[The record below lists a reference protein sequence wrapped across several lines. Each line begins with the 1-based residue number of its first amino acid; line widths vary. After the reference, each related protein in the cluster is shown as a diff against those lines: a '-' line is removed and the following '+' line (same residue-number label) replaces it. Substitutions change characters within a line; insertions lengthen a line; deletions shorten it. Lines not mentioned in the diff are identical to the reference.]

1 MKKIIKSSIYAFLAA
16 LTLSGCSKS
25 DLLID
30 QVFDNVD
37 SESGVVL
44 RTIEAP
50 EDLYNNNEG
59 TNIITLTVEV
69 QEGNGSEY
77 PDFKEVR
84 ANIRLYADQD
94 LTEPLTGS
102 GGSELPERVVATY
115 LPADFEIGSNVLP
128 RKTIEIPTSDVVALF
143 PDATIPI
150 PTFIALRFEVEMN
163 DGRVY
168 TNENLGDS
176 VTGGTY
182 FDSRFLYKIIFVNN

>member
-1 MKKIIKSSIYAFLAA
+1 M
-16 LTLSGCSKS
+16 
-25 DLLID
+25 LID

-128 RKTIEIPTSDVVALF
+128 RK
-143 PDATIPI
+143 
-150 PTFIALRFEVEMN
+150 N
-163 DGRVY
+163 H
-168 TNENLGDS
+168 
-176 VTGGTY
+176 
-182 FDSRFLYKIIFVNN
+182 